1 MISGKNLLSNIAPQ
15 ANAKPSSSSNSA
27 DDVLSFAIQDSSDDK
42 KDDKKDPN
50 AVDPNSFV
58 SLLSQLV
65 SPQAQDSAANEAN
78 SNSGSDAQ
86 DTLISELSNPTTQKV
101 ATDSQQSID
110 VADLLATQNV
120 NDSNLQKVDTENPAL
135 NWLESENYKTL
146 TAAGDN
152 VDSTG
157 KASTTKA
164 QPDVSAAINATLA
177 KVSTPTEAS
186 SASTVTNL
194 TAQNP
199 LPSLQELS
207 SILNNAD
214 KMAAAVMGDKSDS
227 KSDDLVSSLSNTS
240 TPPMPVVTNQPQ
252 QIIGQP
258 KSLEIPVPVT
268 HPQWGDKFADHI
280 AWMGNNDVKSAVI
293 KIHPE
298 ELGPIEIS
306 VKVEKNSAS
315 VNIIS
320 HSAQVRDVMDQ
331 AIPKLRDMM
340 STEGLNLAEI
350 NISADQRSGNAF
362 AQQNNSQQQND
373 GTAFTD
379 GDEEVQ
385 MVSTVKK
392 PPKGL
397 VDYFA

>member
-1 MISGKNLLSNIAPQ
+1 MISGKNLLSNIASQ
-15 ANAKPSSSSNSA
+15 ANAKPSSSSNST
-27 DDVLSFAIQDSSDDK
+27 DDVLSFAVQDSSDEK

-58 SLLSQLV
+58 SLLSQF
-65 SPQAQDSAANEAN
+65 QAKDPAANEVN
-78 SNSGSDAQ
+78 SKSGSDAQ
-86 DTLISELSNPTTQKV
+86 DTLISELSNSTNQKV
-101 ATDSQQSID
+101 ATDSQQSTD
-110 VADLLATQNV
+110 VADLLATQNA
-120 NDSNLQKVDTENPAL
+120 NDSNFKKVDTENPAL

-146 TAAGDN
+146 QATGDN
-152 VDSTG
+152 VELAG
-157 KASTTKA
+157 KVSTTKA
-164 QPDVSAAINATLA
+164 QPEVSAAINATLT

-207 SILNNAD
+207 SALNNAD

-227 KSDDLVSSLSNTS
+227 KSDDLVSSLSNASSTTS
-240 TPPMPVVTNQPQ
+240 SMPVVTNQPQ
-252 QIIGQP
+252 QIIEQP
-258 KSLEIPVPVT
+258 KSLEIPVSVI

-306 VKVEKNSAS
+306 VKVEKDSAL

-331 AIPKLRDMM
+331 AVPKLRDMM
-340 STEGLNLAEI
+340 STEGLNLTEI
-350 NISADQRSGNAF
+350 NISVDQRSGNAF

-373 GTAFTD
+373 GTAFTE
-379 GDEEVQ
+379 GDEEVK